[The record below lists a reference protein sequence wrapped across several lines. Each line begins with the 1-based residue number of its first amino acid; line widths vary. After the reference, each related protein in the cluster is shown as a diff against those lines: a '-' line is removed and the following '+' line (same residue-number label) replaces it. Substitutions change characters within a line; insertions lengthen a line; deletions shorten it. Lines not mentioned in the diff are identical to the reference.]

1 MKLILKT
8 LLFLSVIAATVP
20 FCGKKGGT
28 PPPSPPPTEENL
40 VIALDPDPGS
50 TTVKSFGASYDFK
63 VIIQSKMPAQGV
75 SINVS
80 YKKDSDNSVIFSQTL
95 ESTTTPVSV
104 TVNNITADVGT
115 VTVTVTSKSKPANT
129 ATRTFKL
136 VLK

>member
-1 MKLILKT
+1 ME
-8 LLFLSVIAATVP
+8 
-20 FCGKKGGT
+20 KKGGT
-28 PPPSPPPTEENL
+28 PPPPQPVEENL

-50 TTVKSFGASYDFK
+50 TTVKSLGASYDFK

-75 SINVS
+75 SVNVS

>member
-28 PPPSPPPTEENL
+28 PAPPPPPAEENL

-50 TTVKSFGASYDFK
+50 TTVKSFGASYEFK

-75 SINVS
+75 SINIS
-80 YKKDSDNSVIFSQTL
+80 YRKDSDNSVIFSQTL
-95 ESTTTPVSV
+95 ESTTTPVSI

-115 VTVTVTSKSKPANT
+115 VTVTVTSKTKPANT
-129 ATRTFKL
+129 ATKTFKL

>member
-8 LLFLSVIAATVP
+8 LLFLSIIAATVP

-28 PPPSPPPTEENL
+28 PPPPPPPAEENL

-50 TTVKSFGASYDFK
+50 TIVKSFGASYEFK
-63 VIIQSKMPAQGV
+63 VIIQSKVPAQGV
-75 SINVS
+75 TINIS
-80 YKKDSDNSVIFSQTL
+80 YRKDSDNSVIFSQTL
-95 ESTTTPVSV
+95 ESTTTPVSI

-115 VTVTVTSKSKPANT
+115 VTVTVTSKTKPANT
-129 ATRTFKL
+129 ATKTFKL

>member
-8 LLFLSVIAATVP
+8 LLFLFFIAATVSA
-20 FCGKKGGT
+20 CKKKGGT
-28 PPPSPPPTEENL
+28 TPPPPPVEDNL

-50 TTVKSFGASYDFK
+50 TTVKSLGTSYEFK

-75 SINVS
+75 SINIT
-80 YKKDSDNSVIFSQTL
+80 YRKDSDNSVIFTQTL
-95 ESTTTPVSV
+95 ESTTTPVSI

-115 VTVTVTSKSKPANT
+115 VTVTVTSKSKASNT
-129 ATRTFKL
+129 ATKTFKL